1 MAHKHKAIRKLRK
14 SFVNSLRRPY
24 IGSCKTLTKQATGKS
39 SDRERL
45 ARFAAK
51 QELEARKAS
60 RRSKDNRLAIVVS
73 VLAIA
78 IAIGSQLT
86 YSALVPKVEEVTP
99 TPSPTL
105 PSGPV
110 PDISISENRSW
121 SGSMQVGE
129 ANLEIELD
137 GALAPQAVASFI
149 ELAGQD
155 FFTGI
160 TCHRLTTSG
169 IFVLQCGQSSE
180 TPDGGPGYTFGP
192 IENAPADNFYP
203 KGTLAMARV
212 SSNNLGAEAAASSMN
227 SQFFIVYEDSTISA
241 DEAGGYTIFGKVTG
255 GLEDLQSVFDAGV
268 DGGGV
273 DGAPALE
280 TKLGAIELR

>member
-1 MAHKHKAIRKLRK
+1 
-14 SFVNSLRRPY
+14 
-24 IGSCKTLTKQATGKS
+24 LTKTPIGKS

-51 QELEARKAS
+51 QELEASKAIRRK
-60 RRSKDNRLAIVVS
+60 KDNRLAVVVS

-78 IAIGSQLT
+78 LAVGSQLT
-86 YSALVPKVEEVTP
+86 YTALKPEPEAIIPEVTP
-99 TPSPTL
+99 TEPSAPI
-105 PSGPV
+105 
-110 PDISISENRSW
+110 PDVSIAEGRTW
-121 SGSMQVGE
+121 KGTMQVGG

-149 ELAGQD
+149 DLAGKD
-155 FFTGI
+155 FFSGI
-160 TCHRLTTSG
+160 TCHRLTTGG
-169 IFVLQCGQSSE
+169 IFVLQCGQSST

-192 IENAPADNFYP
+192 IENAPADNLYV

-212 SSNNLGAEAAASSMN
+212 GSSVLGAEAAATSMG
-227 SQFFIVYEDSTISA
+227 SQFFIVYEDSTISS
-241 DEAGGYTIFGKVTG
+241 DDAGGYSVFGKVNS
-255 GLEDLQSVFDAGV
+255 GLEDLQSVIDAGV

-273 DGAPALE
+273 DGPPALE